1 LIDLKSNLSEII
13 TELENLSPVTSNSGG
28 VQNAP
33 YASSS
38 SGNSLSGGGGGGGSS
53 ELENKII
60 EQNKDLIK
68 TIKKLTG
75 DKIEMRNLITRL
87 EEEIWNYKN
96 KYKSEINTLTEHD
109 REKVRNLF

>member
-1 LIDLKSNLSEII
+1 MIDLKSNLSEII

-38 SGNSLSGGGGGGGSS
+38 SGNSLPGGGSS

-109 REKVRNLF
+109 REKVRNLFCII